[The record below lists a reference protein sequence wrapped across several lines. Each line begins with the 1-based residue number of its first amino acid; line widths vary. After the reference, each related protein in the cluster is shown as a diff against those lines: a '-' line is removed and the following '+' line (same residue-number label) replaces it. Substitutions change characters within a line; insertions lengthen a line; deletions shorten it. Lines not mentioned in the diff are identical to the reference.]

1 MPIRRVEEEMEEESS
16 RESSTIDSD
25 EEQNVQY
32 IRRQYDDSS
41 DESYTDSFAGE
52 IACCFS

>member
-1 MPIRRVEEEMEEESS
+1 MDEDS
-16 RESSTIDSD
+16 RDSSTIDSD

-32 IRRQYDDSS
+32 IRRNYRPSS
-41 DESYTDSFAGE
+41 DEESYTDSFSGE